1 MLVQYNADCWQ
12 GRVDSESDRLS
23 FRLHQIVKL
32 TTLAE
37 LEKQDGQGPV
47 FGLIGFRCDE
57 GVRRNKGVPGAAKG
71 PEAIRK
77 ALANLPGHLPADA
90 EVYDFGDIL
99 CEGTEMEAAQAE
111 LGNAVSALLGK
122 NVIPIILGGGHE
134 TFYGHY
140 LGARQAAG
148 GSARLGLVNID
159 AHFDMRP
166 YEEQPSSGTM
176 FKQILD
182 EDPRAGYFVAGIQ
195 KQGNTAA
202 LFAEAKKHGVAYVL
216 EEDLLPGRMEK
227 TMRQLEEFVSGHDAL
242 VLTLCTDAI
251 SSAYAPG
258 VSAPSPFGLEPKAIR
273 ELIRTLAGNSKLLS
287 FDVCEVNP
295 DLDEQNRTAALAARL
310 VHEFMMA
317 WK

>member
-1 MLVQYNADCWQ
+1 MLVQGNAEFWQ
-12 GRVDSESDRLS
+12 GRVDGETDLLS
-23 FRLHQIVKL
+23 FRFHQKVKL
-32 TTLAE
+32 TPLAD
-37 LEKQDGQGPV
+37 LEKQEDSAPV
-47 FGLIGFRCDE
+47 FGLIGFACDE

-71 PEAIRK
+71 PGAIRK
-77 ALANLPGHLPADA
+77 ALANLPWHLPEKA

-111 LGNAVSALLGK
+111 LGSAVAAMLGK
-122 NVIPIILGGGHE
+122 KVIPILLGGGHE

-148 GSARLGLVNID
+148 EKVRLGIINID

-166 YEEQPSSGTM
+166 YDEQPSSGTM

-182 EDPRAGYFVAGIQ
+182 VDARAGYFVAGIQ
-195 KQGNTAA
+195 KQGNTAT
-202 LFAEAKKHGVAYVL
+202 LFEEAKTHGVVYVM
-216 EEDLLPGRMEK
+216 EEELSSGGMEEALG
-227 TMRQLEEFVSGHDAL
+227 QLEEFAVQHEAL
-242 VLTLCTDAI
+242 ILTLCSDAI

-258 VSAPSPFGLEPKAIR
+258 VSAPSPFGLEPKAVRTLIR
-273 ELIRTLAGNSKLLS
+273 EVAGNNKLLS

-295 DLDEQNRTAALAARL
+295 ALDEQNKTAALAARL